1 MIYFGNTA
9 QLILQKNLQDSKLFL
24 CRGCFLE
31 NDTWIA
37 FDNRNRECFVEEFA
51 TKEKAICWL
60 ESFFEISEIESFNI
74 LKLFK
79 NLYLIPT
86 MGLLKLNF
94 ETDTLSS
101 KIYLLPFLR

>member
-51 TKEKAICWL
+51 TKEKENAT
-60 ESFFEISEIESFNI
+60 F
-74 LKLFK
+74 
-79 NLYLIPT
+79 
-86 MGLLKLNF
+86 
-94 ETDTLSS
+94 
-101 KIYLLPFLR
+101 